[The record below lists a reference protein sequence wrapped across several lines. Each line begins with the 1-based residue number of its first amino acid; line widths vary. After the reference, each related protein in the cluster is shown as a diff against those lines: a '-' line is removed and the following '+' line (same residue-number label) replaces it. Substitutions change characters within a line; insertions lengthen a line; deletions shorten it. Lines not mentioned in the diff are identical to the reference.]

1 MGSNKEWLTG
11 SYTYD
16 PDAPNEWTNDDGTY
30 AMTHS
35 EIYTATNTETAT
47 VGPFD
52 SLSDGPNMFDT
63 YDQKQLRNKYPALQ
77 QAWDHYQTVLKMCQA
92 KEDEDA

>member
-16 PDAPNEWTNDDGTY
+16 PDAPDEWKIDDGTY
-30 AMTHS
+30 TMTNS

-47 VGPFD
+47 VGPFE
-52 SLSDGPNMFDT
+52 SLFDGPNMFNE

>member
-16 PDAPNEWTNDDGTY
+16 PDAPDEWRVEDGAY

-47 VGPFD
+47 VGPFE
-52 SLSDGPNMFDT
+52 SLFNGSDMFDQF
-63 YDQKQLRNKYPALQ
+63 DQKQLRKKYPALQ

-92 KEDEDA
+92 KEEEDA